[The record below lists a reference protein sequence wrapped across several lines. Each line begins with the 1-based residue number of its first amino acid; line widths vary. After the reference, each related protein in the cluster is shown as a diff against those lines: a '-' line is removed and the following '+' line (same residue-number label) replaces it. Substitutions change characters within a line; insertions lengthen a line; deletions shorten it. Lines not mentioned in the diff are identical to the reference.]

1 MRRTK
6 KALLILLVLV
16 VLGGIGAVYLAGQSR
31 WARGQL
37 RAVIAEQLAQR
48 SGREVQVG
56 AIEGNLLSGVVIND
70 LAIAAGERLA
80 DGVVL
85 AAERI
90 RIDYDLFAIIRGR
103 PPLACIPRVEIDRAY
118 ADVARDE
125 QGIINLTQIFPPPEP
140 PRVIPPEERF
150 RGQVVITSSVL
161 DLCDEAAPTRDGRP
175 LALRLTGVSGE
186 VLISQHGPLYVHL
199 EAASTNQRF
208 AAAELDVRADTETNT
223 FAVDGKLRGVDAPW
237 WYDQF
242 VRSPGF
248 NLIEGTIDG
257 RFTVWWGIDP
267 ESSAGL
273 DYFASATVKD
283 ATARVAALRG
293 PVRFDA
299 QASVT
304 PAGASIQSLSGRW
317 AGASVQAAGGLFDWS
332 NLTVDLSARV
342 TNLAPE
348 SVLAL
353 LPPDSLPA
361 VKLLG
366 DAGRLNADLQVIG
379 ALSDPSVELAVRSR
393 GMTKLVVQD
402 DFRVVVSGLQVQ
414 ASIPSVAS
422 PAVAA
427 QITAETLSPAP
438 WTTSDE
444 SADGSTQHTVH
455 ISDLQNVELNLAYAG
470 QTPVLETTLQVGRAT
485 VDDLRVDNIG
495 GRIQMA
501 GNTVRL
507 SGLQADIAG
516 GKVIG
521 QALAG
526 WDEDHHP
533 QVCFDLAG
541 RDLQLAG
548 LQQVRGVDLGDLS
561 GQVNLLLAGEVKGG
575 KSHIVGRTR
584 AGDLCFR
591 GITVEEVTGLWEL
604 REDDLQL
611 RLVSLRDPK
620 GQACLH
626 GQVSG
631 SGALNLDIEGAE
643 LDLAA
648 WGRQLNRPDLA
659 GVAFVRANV
668 AGTLEDLVGGAEL
681 VAFGVGN
688 QQLSTDALFARA
700 TIEQSAVAL
709 DELLV
714 SRGPTMLAG
723 SGRLAGLSRAA
734 EQMPVTAQLRLV
746 GLQLEEISDE
756 VGLAQPISG
765 VAEAS
770 ATLSGTITDPRLAAE
785 LVVPSGYYGPY
796 PVTEAKVRFVVDRRR
811 AEITEGNIHVSQAAI
826 TMQGYLEDWFQ
837 VLTGEPVVPEF
848 AVQMSVQNIDLQAIV
863 SPQEIEVAIAG
874 RVDLPEIEIRSS
886 PQGPVGQAHLLV
898 PHLVI
903 GGQQISAIDTM
914 IRVGQGQISLSDTTL
929 QVAGA
934 QVRAGGDYQW
944 EQQQGRA
951 YVELSGGHIGQLL
964 RLAAPV
970 SKLVGGVSGGSEIAK
985 RLRGLALR
993 ARGDIDLAMALEGS
1007 PEQMT
1012 AYLQT
1017 ELAELSFDRKAL
1029 PDVMGECTVEVSESQ
1044 LVAVRDILVDVTQ
1057 GEGLLTIE
1065 GEIDPDGELSLF
1077 ADGTNFNIALWRQW
1091 LHEEISLGGTIGV
1104 LTVAASGPTRRPSF
1118 RGSVFVDSPT
1128 FEGIKFDQANIPV
1141 LSLDETGLDID
1152 VLLLKRGDQE
1162 MVLRGTLP
1170 VQWKPL
1176 GLDPDGQIQLSA
1188 KLENTDLGLF
1198 PALLDEFVRARAEE
1212 EPDQTL
1218 WSQLRTRGR
1227 VDSEISISGRVDDP
1241 TIEGYVHISD
1251 GKIAPPGWHQ
1261 GWEGINVRAAVQR
1274 RGEHNVISIDSAAAR
1289 LDDTNFKLDGSVTL
1303 AQFGPFWRNQ
1313 FDLALE
1319 VSSLQQTLLG
1329 ESIIRKLAGRITMKT
1344 QPDRS
1349 QLVTIEN
1356 LAGNLGEGAVML
1368 AGHTRIDKFDYAQL
1382 ANNEVD
1388 IEIELVGATVN
1399 YPPIFDGLVDGS
1411 ITVKSPAE
1419 GQPAVVMGRI
1429 VPSQARVAP
1438 PAGGGGGGPTYG
1450 WGPQRPAPQFDI
1462 EVVLGENVVLKT
1474 PGLTAPLQ
1482 ADTTIAHLT
1491 GTPQRPLV
1499 TGLIEFEPGRAS
1511 VPTGLVRIA
1520 ELGVEYRYGPK
1531 PGEYREPME
1540 LGLSGRIWGEARQ
1553 SIPSAVVDGRQ
1564 IDQLTIFI
1572 EIGGTLPNDIKLT
1585 LSSRPQLSE
1594 DQLYQ
1599 IIGTEPLGLV
1609 AGGGGGSLTDMF
1621 SQQFTGL
1628 LAAGFRTAIF
1638 RPIEEQI
1645 KQALGLDQF
1654 TVMFGFDQPIDVRIG
1669 KYVMEDLLVNYR
1681 HTVVSDTEDEWDL
1694 SLAYELPRKFRVSFS
1709 TDEKSDAQFRIGY
1722 TRGF

>member
-1 MRRTK
+1 
-6 KALLILLVLV
+6 LVLV
-16 VLGGIGAVYLAGQSR
+16 VVGGVGAVYLAGQSR
-31 WARGQL
+31 WARAQL

-56 AIEGNLLSGVVIND
+56 TIEGNLLGGIVIND
-70 LAIAAGERLA
+70 LAIAAGDRLA

-90 RIDYDLFAIIRGR
+90 RVDYDLFAIIRGR

-150 RGQVVITSSVL
+150 RGQVVITNSVI
-161 DLCDEAAPTRDGRP
+161 DLRDEAAPTRDDRA
-175 LALRLTGVSGE
+175 LELRLTDVSGE
-186 VLISQHGPLYVHL
+186 VLISQYGPLYVHL
-199 EAASTNQRF
+199 EAGATNQRF
-208 AAAELDVRADTETNT
+208 AAAELDVRADTETNA

-248 NLIEGTIDG
+248 NLTEGTIDG
-257 RFTVWWGIDP
+257 RFTVWWGMNP
-267 ESSAGL
+267 ESSGGL

-304 PAGASIQSLSGRW
+304 PAGASIQSLSGTW
-317 AGASVQAAGGLFDWS
+317 AGAAVQASGGLFDWS
-332 NLTVDLSARV
+332 DLTVDLSARV
-342 TNLAPE
+342 SNLAPE
-348 SVLAL
+348 SVLEL

-366 DAGRLNADLQVIG
+366 RAGRLNADLQVIG
-379 ALSDPSVELAVRSR
+379 ALADPSVELVARSR
-393 GMTKLVVQD
+393 GTTKLVVQA
-402 DFRVVVSGLQVQ
+402 DFPVAVSGLQVQ

-427 QITAETLSPAP
+427 QVSAEQLSPDP
-438 WTTSDE
+438 WTTSHE

-455 ISDLQNVELNLAYAG
+455 ISDLQNVELSLAYAG
-470 QTPVLETTLQVGRAT
+470 VTPVLESALQVGRAT
-485 VDDLRVDNIG
+485 VDDLPVANLQGRVQI
-495 GRIQMA
+495 A

-507 SGLQADIAG
+507 SGLQAEVAG

-533 QVCFDLAG
+533 QVYFDLAG
-541 RDLQLAG
+541 RDLQLG
-548 LQQVRGVDLGDLS
+548 SIEQVRGLDLGGLT
-561 GQVNLLLAGEVKGG
+561 GQANLLLVGEIKGG
-575 KSHIVGRTR
+575 KPHVVGRTR

-591 GITVEEVTGLWEL
+591 GITVEEAAGLWEL
-604 REDDLQL
+604 RGDDLQL

-620 GQACLH
+620 GQACLQ
-626 GQVSG
+626 GQVSS
-631 SGALNLDIEGAE
+631 SGEVDLEINSAE
-643 LDLAA
+643 LDLAG
-648 WGRQLNRPDLA
+648 WGQQLNRPDLS
-659 GVAFVRANV
+659 GVAFLRANV
-668 AGTLEDLVGGAEL
+668 AGTREDLVGDAEL
-681 VAFGVGN
+681 VAFGAGS
-688 QQLSTDALFARA
+688 QRLSTDALFARA
-700 TIEQSAVAL
+700 TIEQSAVVL

-723 SGRLAGLSRAA
+723 SGRLGGLSRAA
-734 EQMPVTAQLRLV
+734 EQMPVAAQLRLV
-746 GLQLEEISDE
+746 GLQLQEISDE
-756 VGLAQPISG
+756 VGLDRPISG

-770 ATLSGTITDPRLAAE
+770 ATLSGTFTDPRLAAE

-796 PVTEAKVRFVVDRRR
+796 PVTEAKVGFLADRQR
-811 AEITEGNIHVSQAAI
+811 AEITAGNLHVSQAVI
-826 TMQGYLEDWFQ
+826 TMQGYMEDWLQ
-837 VLTGEPVVPEF
+837 VLAGEPVVPDF
-848 AVQMSVQNIDLQAIV
+848 AAQLSVQNIDLQAVV
-863 SPQEIEVAIAG
+863 SPQETEVAIAG

-886 PQGPVGQAHLLV
+886 PQGPVGRAHLLV

-903 GGQQISAIDTM
+903 GGQQVSAIDTM
-914 IRVGQGQISLSDTTL
+914 VLVGQGKVSLQDTTL

-944 EQQQGRA
+944 EQRQGRA

-970 SKLVGGVSGGSEIAK
+970 SKLVGGASGGSEIAQ

-993 ARGDIDLAMALEGS
+993 AQGDIDLAMALEGS

-1017 ELAELSFDRKAL
+1017 ELTELSFDRKAL
-1029 PDVMGECTVEVSESQ
+1029 PDVMGECTVDVSESQ
-1044 LVAVRDILVDVTQ
+1044 LVAVREILVDVTQ

-1065 GEIDPDGELSLF
+1065 GEIDPDGELSLL
-1077 ADGTNFNIALWRQW
+1077 ADGTNFSISLWRQW
-1091 LHEEISLGGTIGV
+1091 LPEEISLGGTIGV
-1104 LTVAASGPTRRPSF
+1104 ITVAASGATRRPSF
-1118 RGSVFVDSPT
+1118 RASLFVDSPT

-1141 LSLDETGLDID
+1141 LSLDESGLDVD
-1152 VLLLKRGDQE
+1152 MLLLKRGDQE

-1198 PALLDEFVRARAEE
+1198 PALLDEFARARAAE
-1212 EPDQTL
+1212 EPEQTL

-1241 TIEGYVHISD
+1241 TIEGHVHITD

-1261 GWEGINVRAAVQR
+1261 GWEGINVSAAVQR

-1289 LDDTNFKLDGSVTL
+1289 LDDTDFKLDGSVTL
-1303 AQFGPFWRNQ
+1303 AQFIPFWSNQ
-1313 FDLALE
+1313 FDLALQI
-1319 VSSLQQTLLG
+1319 SSSQQTLLG
-1329 ESIIRKLAGRITMKT
+1329 ESLIRELAGRITMKT
-1344 QPDRS
+1344 QPDGS

-1356 LAGNLGEGAVML
+1356 LAGNLGEGAVRL

-1388 IEIELVGATVN
+1388 LEIELVDATVN
-1399 YPPIFDGLVDGS
+1399 YAPIFKGQLDGL
-1411 ITVKSPAE
+1411 ITVSNPAE

-1438 PAGGGGGGPTYG
+1438 PAGGGGGGPTYS

-1462 EVVLGENVVLKT
+1462 EVVLGENIVLKT

-1482 ADTTIAHLT
+1482 ADTAVAHLT

-1572 EIGGTLPNDIKLT
+1572 EIGGNLPDNINLT

-1599 IIGTEPLGLV
+1599 IMGTEPLGLL

-1628 LAAGFRTAIF
+1628 LAAGFRAAIF

-1694 SLAYELPRKFRVSFS
+1694 GLSYELPRRFRVSFT
-1709 TDEKSDAQFRIGY
+1709 TDEESDTQFRISY
-1722 TRGF
+1722 LRGF